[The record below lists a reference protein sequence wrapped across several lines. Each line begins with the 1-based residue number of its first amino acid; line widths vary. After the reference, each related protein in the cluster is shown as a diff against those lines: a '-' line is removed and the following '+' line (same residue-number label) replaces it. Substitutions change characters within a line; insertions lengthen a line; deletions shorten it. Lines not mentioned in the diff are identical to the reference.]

1 MATITQ
7 DESSIDELIRR
18 RRPNFS
24 LERDFYTSSDVF
36 AIDMDRV
43 YFRHWLFVGHVDQL
57 RQAGDYFLYEIAG
70 ESIVVV
76 RGEDQEV
83 RAFYNVCRHRGSR
96 ICLESQGT
104 AKRFVCPYHAWS
116 YDTKGSLV
124 AARHLSP
131 DLNKADYGLNA
142 CHVRVVQGIVFI
154 CLAEEPPPFDD
165 IARDIDQFFRPHNLP
180 EAKIAFQ
187 MSHVMRANWK
197 IVAENFWE
205 CYHCGPA
212 HPELASV
219 MSYVRAFDSKSA
231 AAERAEYT
239 ERWKESA
246 NRLGRITGNVERHD
260 GVCHQIWRVPIR
272 EGFVTQSREGKPVAP
287 LMGNYTE
294 YDGAVT
300 AIEFFPLIW
309 LLSCNDYAMLTRFTP
324 RSVLETEAQAI
335 WLVRGDAVEGRDYN
349 VDDVTWMWRRTLEE
363 DFQITENNQRGVTS
377 RAYKPGPYSEME
389 RPIEKLISWYL
400 NELSVPTSHNG
411 GCGESC

>member
-1 MATITQ
+1 VSTIVN
-7 DESSIDELIRR
+7 DNPVIDEMIRR

-24 LERDFYTSSDVF
+24 LEREFYISPEVF
-36 AIDMDRV
+36 SVDMNRI
-43 YFRHWLFVGHVDQL
+43 YFRHWLFVGHVDRL
-57 RQAGDYFLYEIAG
+57 RQPGDFFLYEIAG
-70 ESIVVV
+70 ESIVIV
-76 RGEDQEV
+76 RGDDDVV

-104 AKRFVCPYHAWS
+104 AKRFVCPYHAWT
-116 YDTKGSLV
+116 YDTKGYLA
-124 AARHLSP
+124 AARHLP
-131 DLNKADYGLNA
+131 ENIDKDELGLNA
-142 CHVRVVQGIVFI
+142 CHVRVVQGLIFV
-154 CLAEEPPPFDD
+154 CLAEDPPTFDH
-165 IARDIDQFFRPHNLP
+165 IAQDIDRFFRPHNLS
-180 EAKIAFQ
+180 EAKVAFQ

-231 AAERAEYT
+231 AAERTQYT
-239 ERWKESA
+239 EKWKESTA
-246 NRLGRITGNVERHD
+246 HLERITDNVECHD

-272 EGFVTQSREGKPVAP
+272 EGFMTQSREGKPVAP
-287 LMGNYTE
+287 LMGDYTE

-324 RSVLETEAQAI
+324 ISVLETEAQAT

-363 DFQITENNQRGVTS
+363 DFEITENNQKGVTS
-377 RAYKPGPYSEME
+377 RAYRPGPYSEME
-389 RPIEKLISWYL
+389 RPIETLISWYL
-400 NELSVPTSHNG
+400 NELSVPSPNG
-411 GCGESC
+411 HECG